1 MPHRQEEYLI
11 GNSGEGKTTSIC
23 FPAHMLTGSP
33 PPHPKRGLSRFTA
46 NRVSERTCTTPKE
59 TEMEG
64 VPVRWESGR
73 ADPASGESHAQAQI
87 PLSHRGRGPRAP
99 SVHPSFRLPGPDRS
113 PTATPT
119 PHSYSRPEPGPGQG
133 HTFGS
138 YRKRNLQ
145 LVAHTLTQPP
155 SSRRSTSRPGAG
167 ANKMNKSLPAP
178 PAS

>member
-11 GNSGEGKTTSIC
+11 GNSGKRKTTSIC
-23 FPAHMLTGSP
+23 FHAHVDWFLP
-33 PPHPKRGLSRFTA
+33 QRGLSRFSA
-46 NRVSERTCTTPKE
+46 NRASDRTRTTPKE

-64 VPVRWESGR
+64 VPVRRESGR
-73 ADPASGESHAQAQI
+73 ADPVSGESHAQAQI
-87 PLSHRGRGPRAP
+87 PLSHRGRGPRNP
-99 SVHPSFRLPGPDRS
+99 SVHPWFGLPGPDRS
-113 PTATPT
+113 PTAT

-145 LVAHTLTQPP
+145 LVVHTLTQPP
-155 SSRRSTSRPGAG
+155 SSRKSTSRPGAG